1 MAGSLIGKA
10 AKLVKGKKKPNK
22 KTRIARS
29 KRKNLVKAMK
39 AEDRDFGGF
48 RPKNLGERKAAGLP
62 KPSTQS
68 KKKRSKAKAKAT
80 FYQKQRKADRKDDEV
95 YFKKYGKKNDIPF

>member
-1 MAGSLIGKA
+1 MVIGLIGKV
-10 AKLVKGKKKPNK
+10 AKQAIKKLGKKKPNK
-22 KTRIARS
+22 KTRTARN
-29 KRKNLVKAMK
+29 KRKNLVEDMK
-39 AEDRDFGGF
+39 AEDRQFSGS
-48 RPKNLGERKAAGLP
+48 PNLP

-80 FYQKQRKADRKDDEV
+80 FYQKQRKADRKDDEA